1 MEPKSSAGAARV
13 RPSYDRRLAAEI
25 PAVPSLDPPTRLP
38 PITPFSADDLALA
51 LRDVLGPLRDIHFHP
66 SDDPRVIFWVATD
79 AAGARLT
86 GTAVPRMETDGA
98 NIYAG
103 VEYGV
108 DMEPSALARVPTR
121 QRASR

>member
-1 MEPKSSAGAARV
+1 MAPDCFILSNLRPSDTGVEGAVLWISAG
-13 RPSYDRRLAAEI
+13 E
-25 PAVPSLDPPTRLP
+25 
-38 PITPFSADDLALA
+38 F
-51 LRDVLGPLRDIHFHP
+51 
-66 SDDPRVIFWVATD
+66 DPREAQHGPRIMVTLGERLTAD
-79 AAGARLT
+79 RLT